1 MCRLLYNKQVGRVY
15 LQEIAPL
22 VYGQISK
29 LFIMNG
35 TNLFKIALR
44 ALANNKLRAFLTM
57 LGIIIGVAS
66 VITMLAIG
74 QGSKKSIQQQIS
86 EMGSNMIIIHPGADM
101 RGGVRQDA
109 SSMETLKQTDYDA
122 IKDECNYISAISPSV
137 SSNGQWINGNNNT
150 QSSIYGVNQDYLTI
164 RQLKIADGEM
174 FTDSDIKT
182 AAKVCVLGQTVVDYL
197 FPDGSDP
204 IGRVVRFN
212 SIPFRVIGVLKK
224 KGYNSMGMD
233 QDDLVL
239 APYTTVMKRILAQ
252 TYLSEIVCS
261 AITEEASEPAQDQ
274 ITQILRRTHKLK
286 DATDTTEGDDDD
298 FNIRSQEEISSMMNS
313 TMSTITI
320 LLGSVAGISLIVGGI
335 GIMNIMYVS
344 VTERTREIGLRMSVG
359 ARGIDILNQFLIE
372 AILLSVTGGIIGVIL
387 GVSISV
393 SLQQFAHVATQIEP
407 WSIIM
412 SFAVCTFTG
421 VFFGWY
427 PAKKA
432 ARLDP
437 IEAIRYE

>member
-1 MCRLLYNKQVGRVY
+1 
-15 LQEIAPL
+15 
-22 VYGQISK
+22 
-29 LFIMNG
+29 MNFQ
-35 TNLFKIALR
+35 NLFKIAIR
-44 ALANNKLRAFLTM
+44 AIAANKMRSFLTA
-57 LGIIIGVAS
+57 LGIIIGIAA

-74 QGSKKSIQQQIS
+74 QGSKASIKANIA
-86 EMGSNMIIIHPGADM
+86 EMGSNMIMISPGADM

-109 SSMETLKQTDYDA
+109 SSMETLKQADYQS
-122 IKDECNYISAISPSV
+122 IKEDCNYISAISPTV
-137 SSNGQWINGNNNT
+137 NSSGQWIYGNNNT
-150 QSSIYGVNQDYLTI
+150 QSSIYGVNQDYLSI
-164 RQLKIADGEM
+164 RQLKVADGEM
-174 FTDSDIKT
+174 FTDTDIKS
-182 AAKVCVLGQTVVDYL
+182 AAKVCILGQTVVDYL

-204 IGRVVRFN
+204 IGKVVRFN
-212 SIPFRVIGVLKK
+212 SIPFRVVGVLQK

-252 TYLSEIVCS
+252 TYLGGIVCS
-261 AITEEASEPAQDQ
+261 AITEEASQPAQDQ
-274 ITQILRRTHKLK
+274 ISEILRHNHKLK
-286 DATDTTEGDDDD
+286 DATETTEADEDD

-320 LLGSVAGISLIVGGI
+320 LLGSVAGISLLVGGI

-387 GVSISV
+387 GVSL
-393 SLQQFAHVATQIEP
+393 SLSLNAFLHIATQIEP

>member
-1 MCRLLYNKQVGRVY
+1 
-15 LQEIAPL
+15 
-22 VYGQISK
+22 
-29 LFIMNG
+29 MNYQ
-35 TNLFKIALR
+35 NLFKIAIR
-44 ALANNKLRAFLTM
+44 AIAANKMRSFLTA
-57 LGIIIGVAS
+57 LGIIIGIAS

-74 QGSKKSIQQQIS
+74 QGSKGSIKANIA
-86 EMGSNMIIIHPGADM
+86 EMGSNMIMIHPGADM

-109 SSMETLKQTDYDA
+109 SSMETLKQTDYQA
-122 IKDECNYISAISPSV
+122 IKDECNYISAISPTV

-174 FTDSDIKT
+174 FTDTDIKA
-182 AAKVCVLGQTVVDYL
+182 AAKVCILGQTVVDYL

-212 SIPFRVIGVLKK
+212 SIPFRVIGVLQK

-274 ITQILRRTHKLK
+274 ISQILRRTHKLK
-286 DATDTTEGDDDD
+286 DAMETTEGDKDD

-359 ARGIDILNQFLIE
+359 ARGVDILNQFLIE

-393 SLQQFAHVATQIEP
+393 SLQQFMHVATQIEP

>member
-1 MCRLLYNKQVGRVY
+1 
-15 LQEIAPL
+15 
-22 VYGQISK
+22 
-29 LFIMNG
+29 MNY
-35 TNLFKIALR
+35 TNLLKIALR
-44 ALANNKLRAFLTM
+44 AIGANKMRSFLTA

-74 QGSKKSIQQQIS
+74 QGSKRSIQANIA
-86 EMGSNMIIIHPGADM
+86 EMGSNMIMIHPGADM

-109 SSMETLKQTDYDA
+109 SAMETLKMSDFESLREECSY
-122 IKDECNYISAISPSV
+122 IKAISPVV
-137 SSNGQWINGNNNT
+137 SKSGQWIYGNNNT
-150 QSSIYGVNQDYLTI
+150 PSSLYGVNQDYLEI
-164 RQLKIADGEM
+164 RQISVAEGEV
-174 FTDSDIKT
+174 FTDTDIK
-182 AAKVCVLGQTVVDYL
+182 ASAKVCILGQTVVDNL
-197 FPDGSDP
+197 FPDGASA
-204 IGRVVRFN
+204 IGKVVRFG
-212 SIPFRVIGVLKK
+212 SIPFRVIGILKK

-252 TYLSEIVCS
+252 TYLSGIQCS
-261 AITEEASEPAQDQ
+261 AITEGVTDKATEQ
-274 ITQILRRTHKLK
+274 ITDILRRNHKLK
-286 DATDTTEGDDDD
+286 DATDMAPADDDD
-298 FNIRSQEEISSMMNS
+298 FNIRSQEELASMMNS
-313 TMSTITI
+313 TTDMLTI
-320 LLGSVAGISLIVGGI
+320 LLGCVAGISLIVGGI

-372 AILLSVTGGIIGVIL
+372 AVLLSVTGGIIGVLL
-387 GVSISV
+387 GVGASYAVNII
-393 SLQQFAHVATQIEP
+393 AHWPIYIQP

-421 VFFGWY
+421 IFFGWY

-432 ARLDP
+432 AQLDP

>member
-1 MCRLLYNKQVGRVY
+1 
-15 LQEIAPL
+15 
-22 VYGQISK
+22 
-29 LFIMNG
+29 MNYQ
-35 TNLFKIALR
+35 NLFKIAIR
-44 ALANNKLRAFLTM
+44 AIAANKMRSFLTA
-57 LGIIIGVAS
+57 LGIIIGIAA

-74 QGSKKSIQQQIS
+74 QGSKASIKANIA
-86 EMGSNMIIIHPGADM
+86 EMGSNMIMISPGADM

-109 SSMETLKQTDYDA
+109 SSMETLKQADYQS
-122 IKDECNYISAISPSV
+122 IKDECNYISAISPTV
-137 SSNGQWINGNNNT
+137 NSSGQWIYGNNNT
-150 QSSIYGVNQDYLTI
+150 QSSIYGVNQDYLSI
-164 RQLKIADGEM
+164 RQLKVADGEM
-174 FTDSDIKT
+174 FTDTDIK
-182 AAKVCVLGQTVVDYL
+182 AASKVCILGQTVVDYL

-204 IGRVVRFN
+204 IGKVVRFN

-233 QDDLVL
+233 QDDLVP
-239 APYTTVMKRILAQ
+239 APYTTVMKRIMAQ
-252 TYLSEIVCS
+252 TYLGGIVCS
-261 AITEEASEPAQDQ
+261 AITEEASQPAKDQ
-274 ITQILRRTHKLK
+274 ITEILRRNHKLK
-286 DATDTTEGDDDD
+286 DATDTTEADEDD

-320 LLGSVAGISLIVGGI
+320 LLGSVAGISLLVGGI

-387 GVSISV
+387 GVSL
-393 SLQQFAHVATQIEP
+393 SLSLNYFFHIATQIEP

-412 SFAVCTFTG
+412 SFAVCSFTG

>member
-1 MCRLLYNKQVGRVY
+1 
-15 LQEIAPL
+15 
-22 VYGQISK
+22 
-29 LFIMNG
+29 MNYQ
-35 TNLFKIALR
+35 NLFKIAIR
-44 ALANNKLRAFLTM
+44 AIAANKMRSFLTA
-57 LGIIIGVAS
+57 LGIIIGIAA

-74 QGSKKSIQQQIS
+74 QGSKASIKASIA
-86 EMGSNMIIIHPGADM
+86 EMGSNMIMISPGADM

-109 SSMETLKQTDYDA
+109 SSMETLKQADYQS
-122 IKDECNYISAISPSV
+122 IKDECNYISAISPTV
-137 SSNGQWINGNNNT
+137 NSSGQWIYGNNNT
-150 QSSIYGVNQDYLTI
+150 QSSIYGVNQDYLSI
-164 RQLKIADGEM
+164 RQLKVADGEM
-174 FTDSDIKT
+174 FTDTDIK
-182 AAKVCVLGQTVVDYL
+182 AASKVCILGQTVVDYL

-204 IGRVVRFN
+204 IGKVVRFN

-239 APYTTVMKRILAQ
+239 APYTTVMKRIMAQ
-252 TYLSEIVCS
+252 TYLGGIVCS
-261 AITEEASEPAQDQ
+261 AITEEASQPAQDQ
-274 ITQILRRTHKLK
+274 ITEILRRNHKLK
-286 DATDTTEGDDDD
+286 DATDTTEADEDG
-298 FNIRSQEEISSMMNS
+298 FNIRSLEEISSMMNS

-320 LLGSVAGISLIVGGI
+320 LLGSVAGISLLVGGI

-387 GVSISV
+387 GVSL
-393 SLQQFAHVATQIEP
+393 SLSLNYFFHIATQIEP

-437 IEAIRYE
+437 IEAIRYK

>member
-1 MCRLLYNKQVGRVY
+1 
-15 LQEIAPL
+15 
-22 VYGQISK
+22 
-29 LFIMNG
+29 MNYQ
-35 TNLFKIALR
+35 NLFKIAIR
-44 ALANNKLRAFLTM
+44 AIAANKMRSFLTA
-57 LGIIIGVAS
+57 LGIIIGIAA

-74 QGSKKSIQQQIS
+74 QGSKASIKANIA
-86 EMGSNMIIIHPGADM
+86 EMGSNMIMISPGADM

-109 SSMETLKQTDYDA
+109 SAMETLKQADYQT
-122 IKDECNYISAISPSV
+122 IKDECNYISAISPTV
-137 SSNGQWINGNNNT
+137 NSSGQWINGNNNT
-150 QSSIYGVNQDYLTI
+150 QSSIYGVNQDYLSI
-164 RQLKIADGEM
+164 RQLKVADGEM
-174 FTDSDIKT
+174 FTDNDIKA
-182 AAKVCVLGQTVVDYL
+182 AAKVCILGQTVVDYL
-197 FPDGSDP
+197 FPDGCDP
-204 IGRVVRFN
+204 VGKVVRFN
-212 SIPFRVIGVLKK
+212 SIPFRVVGVLKK

-252 TYLSEIVCS
+252 TYLGGIVCS
-261 AITEEASEPAQDQ
+261 AITEEASQPAQDQ
-274 ITQILRRTHKLK
+274 ITEILRRNHKLK
-286 DATDTTEGDDDD
+286 DATDTTEADEDD

-320 LLGSVAGISLIVGGI
+320 LLGSVAGISLLVGGI

-359 ARGIDILNQFLIE
+359 ARGVDILNQFLIE
-372 AILLSVTGGIIGVIL
+372 AILLSVTGGVIGVLL
-387 GVSISV
+387 GVSLSV
-393 SLQQFAHVATQIEP
+393 GLQQFLHVATQIEP

>member
-1 MCRLLYNKQVGRVY
+1 MNYQNLL
-15 LQEIAPL
+15 
-22 VYGQISK
+22 
-29 LFIMNG
+29 
-35 TNLFKIALR
+35 KIALR
-44 ALANNKLRAFLTM
+44 AIAANKMRSFLTA
-57 LGIIIGVAS
+57 LGIIIGIAA

-74 QGSKKSIQQQIS
+74 QGSKASIKANIA
-86 EMGSNMIIIHPGADM
+86 EMGSNMIMISPGADM

-109 SSMETLKQTDYDA
+109 SSMETLKQADYQS
-122 IKDECNYISAISPSV
+122 IKEDCNYISAISPTV
-137 SSNGQWINGNNNT
+137 NSSGQWIYGNNNT
-150 QSSIYGVNQDYLTI
+150 QSSIYGVNQDYLSI
-164 RQLKIADGEM
+164 RQLKVADGEM
-174 FTDSDIKT
+174 FTDTDIKA
-182 AAKVCVLGQTVVDYL
+182 AAKVCILGQTVVDYL

-204 IGRVVRFN
+204 IGQVVRFN
-212 SIPFRVIGVLKK
+212 SIPFRVVGVLQK

-252 TYLSEIVCS
+252 TYLGGIVCF
-261 AITEEASEPAQDQ
+261 AITEEASQPAQDQ
-274 ITQILRRTHKLK
+274 ISEILRRNHKLK
-286 DATDTTEGDDDD
+286 DATETTEADEDD

-320 LLGSVAGISLIVGGI
+320 LLGSVAGISLLVGGI

-387 GVSISV
+387 GVSL
-393 SLQQFAHVATQIEP
+393 SLSLNAFLHIATQIEP

>member
-1 MCRLLYNKQVGRVY
+1 
-15 LQEIAPL
+15 
-22 VYGQISK
+22 
-29 LFIMNG
+29 MNYQ
-35 TNLFKIALR
+35 NLFKIAIR
-44 ALANNKLRAFLTM
+44 AIAANKMRSFLTA
-57 LGIIIGVAS
+57 LGIIIGIAA

-74 QGSKKSIQQQIS
+74 QGSKASIKANIA
-86 EMGSNMIIIHPGADM
+86 EMGSNMIMIAPGADM

-109 SSMETLKQTDYDA
+109 SSMETLKQADYQS
-122 IKDECNYISAISPSV
+122 IKEDCNYISAISPTV
-137 SSNGQWINGNNNT
+137 NSSGQWIYGNNNT
-150 QSSIYGVNQDYLTI
+150 QSSIYGVNQDYLSI
-164 RQLKIADGEM
+164 RQLKVADGEM
-174 FTDSDIKT
+174 FTDTDIKA
-182 AAKVCVLGQTVVDYL
+182 AAKVCILGQTVVDYL

-204 IGRVVRFN
+204 IGKVVRFN
-212 SIPFRVIGVLKK
+212 SIPFRVVGVLQK

-252 TYLSEIVCS
+252 TYLGGIVCS
-261 AITEEASEPAQDQ
+261 AITEEASQPAQDQ
-274 ITQILRRTHKLK
+274 IFEILRRNHKLK
-286 DATDTTEGDDDD
+286 DATETTEADEDD

-320 LLGSVAGISLIVGGI
+320 LLGSVAGISLLVGGI

-387 GVSISV
+387 GVSL
-393 SLQQFAHVATQIEP
+393 SLSLNAFLHIATQIEP

>member
-1 MCRLLYNKQVGRVY
+1 MNYQNLL
-15 LQEIAPL
+15 
-22 VYGQISK
+22 
-29 LFIMNG
+29 
-35 TNLFKIALR
+35 KIALR
-44 ALANNKLRAFLTM
+44 AIAANKMRSFLTA
-57 LGIIIGVAS
+57 LGIIIGIAA

-74 QGSKKSIQQQIS
+74 QGSKASIKANIA
-86 EMGSNMIIIHPGADM
+86 EMGSNMIMISPGADM

-109 SSMETLKQTDYDA
+109 SSMETLKQADYQS
-122 IKDECNYISAISPSV
+122 IKEDCNYISAISPTV
-137 SSNGQWINGNNNT
+137 NSSGQWIYGNNNT
-150 QSSIYGVNQDYLTI
+150 QSSIYGVNQDYLSI
-164 RQLKIADGEM
+164 RQLKVADGEM
-174 FTDSDIKT
+174 FTDTDIKA
-182 AAKVCVLGQTVVDYL
+182 AAKVCILGQTVVDYL

-204 IGRVVRFN
+204 IGKVVRFN
-212 SIPFRVIGVLKK
+212 SISFRVVGVLQK

-252 TYLSEIVCS
+252 TYLGGIVCS
-261 AITEEASEPAQDQ
+261 AITEEASQPTQDQ
-274 ITQILRRTHKLK
+274 ISEILRRNHKLK
-286 DATDTTEGDDDD
+286 DATETTEADEDD

-320 LLGSVAGISLIVGGI
+320 LLGSVAGISLLVGGI

-387 GVSISV
+387 GVSL
-393 SLQQFAHVATQIEP
+393 SLSLNAFLHIATQIEP

>member
-1 MCRLLYNKQVGRVY
+1 
-15 LQEIAPL
+15 
-22 VYGQISK
+22 
-29 LFIMNG
+29 
-35 TNLFKIALR
+35 
-44 ALANNKLRAFLTM
+44 
-57 LGIIIGVAS
+57 
-66 VITMLAIG
+66 MLAIG
-74 QGSKKSIQQQIS
+74 QGSKASIKANIA
-86 EMGSNMIIIHPGADM
+86 EMGSNMIMISPGADM

-109 SSMETLKQTDYDA
+109 SSMETLKQADYQS
-122 IKDECNYISAISPSV
+122 IKEDCNYISAISPTV
-137 SSNGQWINGNNNT
+137 NSSGQWIYGNNNT
-150 QSSIYGVNQDYLTI
+150 QSSIYGVNQDYLSI
-164 RQLKIADGEM
+164 RQLKVADGEM
-174 FTDSDIKT
+174 FTDTDIKA
-182 AAKVCVLGQTVVDYL
+182 AAKVCILGQTVVDYL

-204 IGRVVRFN
+204 IGKVVRFN
-212 SIPFRVIGVLKK
+212 SIPFRVVGVLQK

-252 TYLSEIVCS
+252 TYLGGIVCS
-261 AITEEASEPAQDQ
+261 AITEEASQPAQDQ
-274 ITQILRRTHKLK
+274 ISEILRRNHKLK
-286 DATDTTEGDDDD
+286 DATETTEADEDD

-320 LLGSVAGISLIVGGI
+320 LLGSVAGISLLVGGI

-387 GVSISV
+387 GVSL
-393 SLQQFAHVATQIEP
+393 SLSLNAFLHIATQIEP

>member
-1 MCRLLYNKQVGRVY
+1 
-15 LQEIAPL
+15 
-22 VYGQISK
+22 
-29 LFIMNG
+29 MNYQ
-35 TNLFKIALR
+35 NLFKIAIR
-44 ALANNKLRAFLTM
+44 AIAANKMRSFLTA
-57 LGIIIGVAS
+57 LGIIIGIAA

-74 QGSKKSIQQQIS
+74 QGSKASIKANIA
-86 EMGSNMIIIHPGADM
+86 EMGSNMIMISPGADM

-109 SSMETLKQTDYDA
+109 SSMETLKQADYQS
-122 IKDECNYISAISPSV
+122 IKEDCNYISAISPTV
-137 SSNGQWINGNNNT
+137 NSSGQWIYGNNNT
-150 QSSIYGVNQDYLTI
+150 QSSIYGVNQDYLSI
-164 RQLKIADGEM
+164 RQLKVADGEM
-174 FTDSDIKT
+174 FTDTDIKA
-182 AAKVCVLGQTVVDYL
+182 AAKVCILGQTVVDYL

-204 IGRVVRFN
+204 IGKVVRFN
-212 SIPFRVIGVLKK
+212 SIPFRVVGVLQR

-252 TYLSEIVCS
+252 TYLGGIVCS
-261 AITEEASEPAQDQ
+261 AITEEASQPAQDQ
-274 ITQILRRTHKLK
+274 ISEILRRNHKLK
-286 DATDTTEGDDDD
+286 DATETTEADEDD

-320 LLGSVAGISLIVGGI
+320 LLGSVAGISLLVGGI

-387 GVSISV
+387 GVSL
-393 SLQQFAHVATQIEP
+393 SLSLNAFLHIATQIEP